1 MVDVTNSRQVEM
13 QMLKTTAGKLL
24 AVVLKT
30 LWIRREIILHLQ
42 LHSKAK
48 TQNWQVENDCQFQ
61 IFLYWVHTRMLL
73 RQHLSNLFDVRVNLL
88 NFSFSA

>member
-1 MVDVTNSRQVEM
+1 M

-24 AVVLKT
+24 AVVLKI

-61 IFLYWVHTRMLL
+61 FFFILGSHKDAIETAFI
-73 RQHLSNLFDVRVNLL
+73 
-88 NFSFSA
+88 